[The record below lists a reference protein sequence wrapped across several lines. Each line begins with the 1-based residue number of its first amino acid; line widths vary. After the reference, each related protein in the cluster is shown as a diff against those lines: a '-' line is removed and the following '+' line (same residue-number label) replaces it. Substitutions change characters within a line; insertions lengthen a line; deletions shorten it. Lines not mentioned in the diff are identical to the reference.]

1 MTKLFPDK
9 EMIQPE
15 IRDAWKALKHAG
27 FDIDTAEWLCIADL
41 KRTKQEEFIP
51 FLREQFNILRRVY
64 GIDN

>member
-1 MTKLFPDK
+1 MTELFSDK

-15 IRDAWKALKHAG
+15 VMRAWKVYKRIG